1 MAKINI
7 FPDPPEGTPVS
18 EFVHLHVHSDYSLR
32 DGASKLDTLIA
43 RAKELNMPALALTDH
58 GNMFGV
64 LNFEHICHANKI
76 NPIVG
81 EEFYVAY
88 GDHRKQTPVPYG
100 SGKKKCYYKVRTS
113 SHFKSDDFIEL
124 PCKSGSGLSKGD
136 VVKVMGGIVDE
147 LKQWLPI
154 GHTVTIDG
162 LGTFSLS
169 IGVTDDKDVEDF
181 DGNGQK
187 VTGKRL
193 GVRNVLFR
201 PDRQLVKDIA
211 DRCILHKGKAVANNR
226 SPYTREERLGLA
238 LDYLAEH
245 PFMRVSD
252 YMSLTQLPH
261 STAAKELKE
270 FCNQSTGITF
280 EGRGNT
286 KAYIKRP

>member
-1 MAKINI
+1 M
-7 FPDPPEGTPVS
+7 FVVS
-18 EFVHLHVHSDYSLR
+18 CHETIIPSHE
-32 DGASKLDTLIA
+32 TI
-43 RAKELNMPALALTDH
+43 
-58 GNMFGV
+58 V
-64 LNFEHICHANKI
+64 LNHETTVPSHETTRTLRQKNNESTDKKQRDYVRKTTRLREKNQTLAKDQNKYI
-76 NPIVG
+76 MIEYIKREMP
-81 EEFYVAY
+81 
-88 GDHRKQTPVPYG
+88 DMDG

-124 PCKSGSGLSKGD
+124 LCKSGSGLSKGD